1 MRLGGSGHENA
12 QCEIFPVTGRR
23 GMEARGQGYN
33 GH

>member
-1 MRLGGSGHENA
+1 MRLGGGGHENA
-12 QCEIFPVTGRR
+12 QCEIFPGRR